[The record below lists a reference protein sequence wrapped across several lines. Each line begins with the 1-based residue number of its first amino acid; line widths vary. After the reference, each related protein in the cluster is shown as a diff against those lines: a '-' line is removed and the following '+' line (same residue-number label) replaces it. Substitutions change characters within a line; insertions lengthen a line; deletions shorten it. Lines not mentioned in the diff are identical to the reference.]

1 MLFASYRPSVR
12 LSVTRVVQS
21 KWLTR
26 RIVEFSPYSNAIPV
40 VFVDKFYPEIRTVSL
55 WAGRQTRVGRETSYF
70 L

>member
-26 RIVEFSPYSNAIPV
+26 RIVEFSPYSSAIPV

-55 WAGRQTRVGRETSYF
+55 
-70 L
+70 